1 MAHQLGDHKK
11 HLMTL
16 MVTSLHWLTQQMY
29 STATHM
35 AEVNGL
41 YYMGTDFLVRKLDP
55 LKVRKPGKE
64 DKITDN
70 K

>member
-1 MAHQLGDHKK
+1 MI
-11 HLMTL
+11 L
-16 MVTSLHWLTQQMY
+16 MVTTLHCLTQQMY
-29 STATHM
+29 STGTHV
-35 AEVNGL
+35 AEENGL

-55 LKVRKPGKE
+55 LKVGKPERE